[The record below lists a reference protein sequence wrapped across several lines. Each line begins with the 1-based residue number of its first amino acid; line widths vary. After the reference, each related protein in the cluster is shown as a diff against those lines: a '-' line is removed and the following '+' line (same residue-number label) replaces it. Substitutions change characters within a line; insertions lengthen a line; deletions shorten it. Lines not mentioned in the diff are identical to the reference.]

1 MKKSPKAHKKMLTWF
16 FFFRPQHG
24 QVDRDVDHNGSFAV
38 MTSSTRGRINAWLPL
53 YINATNW
60 HYARRFE
67 YTYLLTMT
75 SLVGWLVGCLFR
87 RGIPSNNNISS
98 YTPFVFL
105 SHETLNPF
113 LSGGLFNVKFF
124 LLPFQIR
131 PFCVFHHRHSSQRSL
146 PSSACA
152 AGNMSALTT
161 SHHLKGVKE
170 GAAFSFKWSKREK
183 CFCVHLLTIYACLQ
197 APHAI
202 YFIHCKNWLCGFLT
216 RGSLGVRQAA
226 LPMRVEVRRW
236 LSALQWYVFFTS

>member
-124 LLPFQIR
+124 CFLSRFA
-131 PFCVFHHRHSSQRSL
+131 
-146 PSSACA
+146 PS
-152 AGNMSALTT
+152 
-161 SHHLKGVKE
+161 
-170 GAAFSFKWSKREK
+170 AFSIIATQVNDRFRP
-183 CFCVHLLTIYACLQ
+183 VH
-197 APHAI
+197 
-202 YFIHCKNWLCGFLT
+202 
-216 RGSLGVRQAA
+216 
-226 LPMRVEVRRW
+226 
-236 LSALQWYVFFTS
+236 ALQVTWAHSQQVITWKG